1 MTSKITAIALS
12 TAFVAALGATL
23 TIASA
28 TDAHSDASNPAVKA
42 RMEAMKVIGAQT
54 KVLGDMAKGATAFD
68 AAAAQAA
75 AATMAAE
82 AAKIPALFEPQE
94 DDPESEAKPII
105 WDQWDDFA
113 AKAMDLENAAT
124 AAQASLTD
132 AGAVGPAL
140 GQIGGTCKA
149 CHSTYRE

>member
-1 MTSKITAIALS
+1 MTSKFFTLAL
-12 TAFVAALGATL
+12 TGATAAVL
-23 TIASA
+23 ALAPA

-54 KVLGDMAKGATAFD
+54 KVLGDMAKGATEFD

-105 WDQWDDFA
+105 WDDWDDFT
-113 AKAMDLENAAT
+113 AKAMDLEAAAT
-124 AAQASLTD
+124 AAEASLTE

-140 GQIGGTCKA
+140 GQIGGACKA